1 MAHDKGKKL
10 KWSIR
15 KVNCIEGHTTFAKKY
30 PIKESELLLL
40 MRRDVVPIP
49 MYQNWYL
56 YPYPSTHCGT
66 RTRVSTWLNWYPYS
80 YPYPYLYRGRL
91 PVPVPLPIFQ
101 PSLVPVPGY
110 LFWYPYPYLVPV
122 DKFNISLAPRERD
135 FILTN
140 KQQKCA
146 IAMLCKAMSLF

>member
-1 MAHDKGKKL
+1 MIRKRKL
-10 KWSIR
+10 KWSIC

-66 RTRVSTWLNWYPYS
+66 RTRTRVSTWLNW
-80 YPYPYLYRGRL
+80 YPYLYRGRL
-91 PVPVPLPIFQ
+91 PVPIPLPIFQ

-122 DKFNISLAPRERD
+122 NKFNISLAPRERD
-135 FILTN
+135 FILTTNN
-140 KQQKCA
+140 KNVRS
-146 IAMLCKAMSLF
+146 LCYVRQ